1 MLSYALYA
9 ERWHW
14 TPEQVDNL
22 TLEQD
27 DWLLP
32 IADAMDREREYREEK
47 ERRKAERKNKNKG
60 SS

>member
-1 MLSYALYA
+1 MLSYTIYA

-32 IADAMDREREYREEK
+32 IAEAMDKEQEYRREK
-47 ERRKAERKNKNKG
+47 DRRKAELNRKAGG
-60 SS
+60 S

>member
-9 ERWHW
+9 ERWQW

-32 IADAMDREREYREEK
+32 IADAMDRERVYREEK
-47 ERRKAERKNKNKG
+47 ARRKAERKNKG